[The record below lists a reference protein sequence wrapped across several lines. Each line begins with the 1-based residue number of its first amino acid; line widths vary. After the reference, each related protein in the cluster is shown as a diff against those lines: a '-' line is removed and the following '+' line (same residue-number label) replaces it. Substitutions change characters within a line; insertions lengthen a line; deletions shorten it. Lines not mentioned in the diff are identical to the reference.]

1 MKTTTQ
7 IPILLKWAVWSC
19 FILLFG
25 QCQPARP
32 SLQAYRLNK
41 SGHVD
46 EEQLRTELVSFARSF
61 IGCKYKR
68 AGKDKSGFDC
78 SGFVKYVFNEY
89 QIQMAASAHEQALN
103 VSATRT
109 DEALKGDLVFFSNQ
123 NKIVHVGIITDNKK
137 DRLMVIHSTSS
148 KGVIEENILK
158 SDYWIRR
165 MHKVCSLNNY
175 LHQAAVSLK

>member
-1 MKTTTQ
+1 MAFTLNTSGIYENYDPNTD
-7 IPILLKWAVWSC
+7 PIKMGSVELLYIA
-19 FILLFG
+19 FG

-137 DRLMVIHSTSS
+137 TGLWSFTVHHP
-148 KGVIEENILK
+148 KEL
-158 SDYWIRR
+158 
-165 MHKVCSLNNY
+165 
-175 LHQAAVSLK
+175 